1 MQIANELPTKRRSN
15 LASCI
20 FSVLFLIFIILL
32 CAQAGMACTVY
43 KIGSAYRL
51 GLRRAIPAGLD
62 SSTFRIPRLA
72 LTDRWFGDPPIPSRP
87 ICSWG
92 PFFFLSK
99 RKTPPGFFFLSQATA
114 WPGCHRSINDC
125 KASVDG
131 QKGVKEKM

>member
-1 MQIANELPTKRRSN
+1 
-15 LASCI
+15 
-20 FSVLFLIFIILL
+20 
-32 CAQAGMACTVY
+32 MACTVY

-92 PFFFLSK
+92 PFFFLQAENASWI
-99 RKTPPGFFFLSQATA
+99 FFF
-114 WPGCHRSINDC
+114 
-125 KASVDG
+125 
-131 QKGVKEKM
+131 